1 METISIIQDLLK
13 VTDGLVTQLWV
24 GFFDLL
30 SRWLSRV
37 ENRLDSTGECHQNVW
52 KAQIAVVFSL
62 SSGQDERSW
71 KEISYYNPLIPNI
84 DIQILQ
90 TDPHTFL

>member
-52 KAQIAVVFSL
+52 KAQIVIVFSL
-62 SSGQDERSW
+62 SSTQDERSW
-71 KEISYYNPLIPNI
+71 REISYYNPLIPNI
-84 DIQILQ
+84 HIQIPQ
-90 TDPHTFL
+90 TEPHTFP